1 MICKSYK
8 VCKRIHCDTCNKYTN
23 YKLVKVLRFPSYY
36 GTPVEYCI
44 MATHKVY
51 KCPKCG
57 STVTFVDFENY
68 NIKEENNNGTN
79 A

>member
-1 MICKSYK
+1 MIYKSYK
-8 VCKRIHCDTCNKYTN
+8 VHKRIRCDTCNKYTN
-23 YKLVKVLRFPSYY
+23 YELVKVLRLPSYY

-57 STVTFVDFENY
+57 STVTFVDFENHK
-68 NIKEENNNGTN
+68 IKEENKNGTN